1 VFYRRKIILAL
12 LQIFGGRLDKV
23 KFQKLL
29 FLLSQNQDVPSFDFI
44 PYKFG
49 CFSFQSYADLRTMI
63 KYGCVEEN
71 RNSSNGSWIKVD
83 QKDYLEELLAPDLA
97 ELRSIKKTFG
107 KYSTSDLIKFTYTN
121 YPYYAINSSISHD
134 YLTKTELRM
143 IEENRPQINHNIL
156 FTIGYEGTSLEKY
169 LNKLIHNDIKVLC
182 DVRKNPLSMK
192 YGFSKNQL
200 KNACESIGIT
210 YIHIPRLGIESKKRQ
225 HLVTQSDY
233 DALFK
238 KYRNTTL
245 TSVNSEL
252 HKLFNLININSR
264 IALTCFE
271 ENINQCH
278 RKHVAEKLTTLPKW
292 KYEVRHI

>member
-1 VFYRRKIILAL
+1 MLAL
-12 LQIFGGRLDKV
+12 LQIFGGKLDKI

-29 FLLSQNQDVPSFDFI
+29 FLLSNNQDIPSFDFI
-44 PYKFG
+44 PYKYG

-63 KYGCVEEN
+63 KYGYVEEN
-71 RNSSNGSWIKVD
+71 GNSSNGSWIIID
-83 QKDYLEELLAPDLA
+83 QNDYLKELLAPDLA
-97 ELRSIKKTFG
+97 ELRSIKRTFG

-121 YPYYAINSSISHD
+121 FPYYAINSTISNN
-134 YLTKTELRM
+134 YLDENELKM
-143 IEENRPQINHNIL
+143 IEETRPQINHNVL
-156 FTIGYEGTSLEKY
+156 YTIGYEGTSLEKY
-169 LNKLIHNDIKVLC
+169 LNKLIHNNIKVLC

-210 YIHIPRLGIESKKRQ
+210 YTHIPELGIESKKRQ

-238 KYRNTTL
+238 EYRNTTL
-245 TSVNSEL
+245 ASVDSEL
-252 HKLFNLININSR
+252 HKLFDLMNINSR

-271 ENINQCH
+271 SNINQCH
-278 RKHVAEKLTTLPKW
+278 RKHVANKLTTLPKW